1 MRARACHRGS
11 VRSGLPAFGPEKAS
25 SCNNPPRLLETAPF
39 VWPVL
44 GPEPKFMKKTP
55 VSQVKERFESKEKL
69 VAAVQKL
76 ATAELWSDRVNSA
89 KGLGRVSNAK
99 LVRLHD
105 TLTDAKKRFGSR
117 DKLIGAILEL
127 NKRVKD
133 KGFAEKLAAYP
144 LPQLLDLHAAATRAS
159 KRAEVAAKAKPAKAA
174 AAKPAKAAA
183 AAKPKAATAKPKTA
197 AKSAKA

>member
-1 MRARACHRGS
+1 
-11 VRSGLPAFGPEKAS
+11 
-25 SCNNPPRLLETAPF
+25 
-39 VWPVL
+39 
-44 GPEPKFMKKTP
+44 MKKTP

-76 ATAELWSDRVNSA
+76 ATADLWSDRVNAA

-117 DKLIGAILEL
+117 DKLIGSIVEL

-133 KGFAEKLAAYP
+133 KGFAAKLAAYP

-159 KRAEVAAKAKPAKAA
+159 KRAEVAAKAKPAKAE
-174 AAKPAKAAA
+174 K
-183 AAKPKAATAKPKTA
+183 AAKPKAAKPKAAKPAA

>member
-1 MRARACHRGS
+1 
-11 VRSGLPAFGPEKAS
+11 
-25 SCNNPPRLLETAPF
+25 
-39 VWPVL
+39 
-44 GPEPKFMKKTP
+44 MKKTP
-55 VSQVKERFESKEKL
+55 VSLVKERFESKEKL

-76 ATAELWSDRVNSA
+76 ATADLWLDKVSSA

-117 DKLIGAILEL
+117 DKLVSSIVEL

-133 KGFAEKLAAYP
+133 KGFASKLTAYP

-159 KRAEVAAKAKPAKAA
+159 KRAEASAKAKPAKAA
-174 AAKPAKAAA
+174 KAEKAVKPSAAAKPASAKPAKA
-183 AAKPKAATAKPKTA
+183 KA
-197 AKSAKA
+197 

>member
-1 MRARACHRGS
+1 
-11 VRSGLPAFGPEKAS
+11 
-25 SCNNPPRLLETAPF
+25 
-39 VWPVL
+39 
-44 GPEPKFMKKTP
+44 MKKTP
-55 VSQVKERFESKEKL
+55 VSQVKERFESKDKL

-76 ATAELWSDRVNSA
+76 ATAELWQDRVNSA

-117 DKLIGAILEL
+117 DKLIGSIVEL

-133 KGFAEKLAAYP
+133 KGFAAKLAAYP

-159 KRAEVAAKAKPAKAA
+159 KRAEVAAKAKPAKAE
-174 AAKPAKAAA
+174 KPAKKAV
-183 AAKPKAATAKPKTA
+183 AAKPKAAKPA